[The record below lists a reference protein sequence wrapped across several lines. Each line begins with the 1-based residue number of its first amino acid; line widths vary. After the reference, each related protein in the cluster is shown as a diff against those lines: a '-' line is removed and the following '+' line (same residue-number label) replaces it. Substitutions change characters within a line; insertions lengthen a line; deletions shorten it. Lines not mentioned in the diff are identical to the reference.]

1 LEPPAAKRQKWR
13 EAIKAADAL
22 RKTRMGLAQE
32 ICYGISSLFAFGA
45 QHGLVLIGTRL
56 TRLAFRP
63 KTVFIESTDIA
74 PGTRLSLSDL
84 LDRDDLY
91 DALLPHSLLCHL
103 ARDPSA
109 MPSGA
114 SGDLADTP
122 RRLLDFSSIQLM
134 LNWIAAAF
142 ACPHRTSDCVSRPP
156 LAPASD
162 FAFEESVSFTADE
175 AATETAILRAR
186 PKVAAAVLQAK
197 DKERKRKVSAG
208 STSAAVMPPGPGS
221 DNGGGGASGG
231 AGPGGSSGAEDGSG
245 GDIADGNTEDKGTED
260 KSPDD
265 AARGGATDDGT
276 APSPQEA
283 TETDLDS
290 IIPFGVDFAAY
301 RRDVSADTQTYAAL
315 HEVLASLEGYTVV
328 VVAPH
333 TMDSLLADHGR
344 VTAGTRP
351 R

>member
-1 LEPPAAKRQKWR
+1 
-13 EAIKAADAL
+13 
-22 RKTRMGLAQE
+22 
-32 ICYGISSLFAFGA
+32 
-45 QHGLVLIGTRL
+45 
-56 TRLAFRP
+56 
-63 KTVFIESTDIA
+63 
-74 PGTRLSLSDL
+74 
-84 LDRDDLY
+84 
-91 DALLPHSLLCHL
+91 
-103 ARDPSA
+103 
-109 MPSGA
+109 
-114 SGDLADTP
+114 
-122 RRLLDFSSIQLM
+122 M

-142 ACPHRTSDCVSRPP
+142 ACPHPTSDCVSRPP

-162 FAFEESVSFTADE
+162 FAFDESVSFTADE

-221 DNGGGGASGG
+221 DNGGGGGSGG

-245 GDIADGNTEDKGTED
+245 GDIADGNTEGKGTED
-260 KSPDD
+260 KSP
-265 AARGGATDDGT
+265 DDGT

-301 RRDVSADTQTYAAL
+301 TRDLSAETQTYTAL
-315 HEVLASLEGYTVV
+315 YEVLASLEGYTVV

-333 TMDSLLADHGR
+333 TMDSLMADHGH
-344 VTAGTRP
+344 VTAGT
-351 R
+351 